1 MTESI
6 GAVRSRPKVL
16 GIAALAIALVVVLG
30 IAVIGGESSKVHA
43 ASGKPNILFVLTDDL
58 DLGEIAQMP
67 TLQSKLIEQ
76 GVSFNDYFVSVSLC
90 CPSRAT
96 TLRGQF
102 AHNTG
107 VKTNGGTNGGFAA
120 AHSNGLESSTIATWL
135 HGDGY
140 RTALIGKYLNGYPNT
155 ASDTYVPPGW
165 DEWDS
170 SVKGNPY
177 SEYDYT
183 LNENG
188 SLVPYGHKPKDYGT
202 TVYLKKAQEFM
213 TRAAQAHQPFFA
225 YLGVYAPHG
234 PATPAPKDVDAF
246 PGAVAPRPPNYDE
259 ADVSDKPAWLQSKP
273 LLTPAQEAKIDL
285 HYRKRIQSL
294 QAVDRGLGQLIS
306 TLKKN
311 GQLAN
316 TYIVFTS
323 DNGFHLGNHRLPQG
337 KQTAYEEDVHLPL
350 VVRGPGVPKNV
361 RRNHIVGN
369 VDLAP
374 TFAAIGGASSPPFVD
389 GRSFV
394 PLLGANPPAVG
405 SWRKAYLL
413 EHFTQTGP
421 EAPGNGPLEPP
432 DDEKAH
438 SAAMEAFAEGIP
450 ELHGIRTARYTYVEL
465 ATGEKELY
473 DHTVDPYE
481 LDNIASTASP
491 SLLASLHTQLAALQ
505 ACRGNSCRTA
515 DE

>member
-1 MTESI
+1 V
-6 GAVRSRPKVL
+6 AWV
-16 GIAALAIALVVVLG
+16 AALATALVLVLG
-30 IAVIGGESSKVHA
+30 AAVIGGSPPNGHA
-43 ASGKPNILFVLTDDL
+43 AAGKPNILFVLTDDL

-67 TLQSKLIEQ
+67 TLQSKLVKQ

-107 VKTNGGTNGGFAA
+107 VKTNGGTNGGFSK
-120 AHSNGLESSTIATWL
+120 AHSNGVESSTIATWM
-135 HGDGY
+135 HEDGY

-165 DEWDS
+165 DEWYS

-177 SEYDYT
+177 SEYNYT

-188 SLVPYGHKPKDYGT
+188 SLVSYGNKAKDYGT
-202 TVYLKKAQEFM
+202 TVYLKKAQQFM

-225 YLGVYAPHG
+225 YLAVYAPHG

-259 ADVSDKPAWLQSKP
+259 ADVSDKPAWLKAKP
-273 LLTPAQEAKIDL
+273 LLTPAQQAKIDTR
-285 HYRKRIQSL
+285 YRKRIESL
-294 QAVDRGLGQLIS
+294 QAVDRGIGQLIS

-311 GQLAN
+311 GQLSN

-337 KQTAYEEDVHLPL
+337 KQTAYEEDVHVPL

-361 RRNHIVGN
+361 TRNHIVGN

-374 TFAAIGGASSPPFVD
+374 TFAALGGATAPSFVD

-394 PLLGANPPAVG
+394 PLLGANPPAVN

-421 EAPGNGPLEPP
+421 EAPGNGPMEPP
-432 DDEKAH
+432 DDENEH
-438 SAAMEAFAEGIP
+438 SAAEEAFKEGIP

-473 DHTVDPYE
+473 DHSVDPYE
-481 LDNIASTASP
+481 LDNIAGIASP
-491 SLLASLHTQLAALQ
+491 TLLPNLHAQLAALE
-505 ACRGNSCRTA
+505 ACSGNSCRTA
-515 DE
+515 DR

>member
-188 SLVPYGHKPKDYGT
+188 SLVPYGHKPRDYGT

-234 PATPAPKDVDAF
+234 PATPAPKDVEAF